1 MRQLVRALSSLC
13 RQGGTGSRVATS
25 LVSLHV
31 AAHAERFATSR
42 LRALVRLLTSV
53 AVAVDAQTAWS
64 RESLVTG

>member
-1 MRQLVRALSSLC
+1 
-13 RQGGTGSRVATS
+13 VATS

-31 AAHAERFATSR
+31 AAHTESFATSR